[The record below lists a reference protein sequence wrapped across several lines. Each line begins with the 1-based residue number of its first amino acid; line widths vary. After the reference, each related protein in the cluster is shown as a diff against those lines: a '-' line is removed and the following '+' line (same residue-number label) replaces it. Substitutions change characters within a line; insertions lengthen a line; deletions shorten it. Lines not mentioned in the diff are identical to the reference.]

1 MNVSQAYIDKR
12 LELRFELWNVFED
25 RQSVG
30 YVHLQ
35 QISDGVPVIHHCQS
49 HGVVAATNTDF
60 EKHIHIGQE
69 LNLDQ
74 LLAFALAR
82 LATAT
87 GNVKRKS
94 SGFVAALARLGEHRI
109 ELADRGKDSGV
120 CRGI

>member
-12 LELRFELWNVFED
+12 LELRFDLWNVFED

-30 YVHLQ
+30 YGHLQ
-35 QISDGVPVIHHCQS
+35 QISDGVPVILHCQS
-49 HGVVAATNTDF
+49 LGVVAAATTDF
-60 EKHIHIGQE
+60 AEHIHIGQE
-69 LNLDQ
+69 IHLDAP
-74 LLAFALAR
+74 LAFALAR

-109 ELADRGKDSGV
+109 EIADRGKDSGV